1 MSVFYPSRFAGIS
14 WFRVFLALGIGAL
27 VFSGCVLHKKMV
39 HYEDIDAM
47 LRNHIRYKWSLTDG
61 EYTPEE
67 TRLVLF
73 LASTV
78 LQERSSQETYILLF
92 ILSSAELYGGF
103 VLEMAGTTERKEIGA
118 SFFSRLLDS
127 GEAEIAFVAYVFWF
141 DWLIAEK
148 EGLCSREETDEA
160 LRSLV
165 DSFDADSPS
174 ETLSLGLNS
183 LQKLKSRVES
193 SEVSFVFTWP
203 ASLLDP
209 ERPFSHKSCF
219 PRREVVSDNLS
230 P

>member
-1 MSVFYPSRFAGIS
+1 
-14 WFRVFLALGIGAL
+14 
-27 VFSGCVLHKKMV
+27 
-39 HYEDIDAM
+39 
-47 LRNHIRYKWSLTDG
+47 
-61 EYTPEE
+61 
-67 TRLVLF
+67 
-73 LASTV
+73 
-78 LQERSSQETYILLF
+78 
-92 ILSSAELYGGF
+92 
-103 VLEMAGTTERKEIGA
+103 MAGTKERKEIGA
-118 SFFSRLLDS
+118 SLFSRLLDS

-165 DSFDADSPS
+165 DSFNTDPPS

-203 ASLLDP
+203 ATLLDP

>member
-1 MSVFYPSRFAGIS
+1 MTVFYPSRFASIS
-14 WFRVFLALGIGAL
+14 WFRVFLLLGMSAL
-27 VFSGCVLHKKMV
+27 VFGGCVLHKKMV

-67 TRLVLF
+67 TRLVFF
-73 LASTV
+73 LANTV

-92 ILSSAELYGGF
+92 ILSSAELYGGS

-118 SFFSRLLDS
+118 ALFSRLLDS
-127 GEAEIAFVAYVFWF
+127 GEAETAFVAYVFWF
-141 DWLIAEK
+141 DWLMAEK
-148 EGLCSREETDEA
+148 EGICSREETDEA

-165 DSFDADSPS
+165 DSFNVDSPS
-174 ETLSLGLNS
+174 DALSLWLNS
-183 LQKLKSRVES
+183 LQKLKNRVEN
-193 SEVSFVFTWP
+193 SEGSFGFTWP
-203 ASLLDP
+203 EALLDP
-209 ERPFSHKSCF
+209 DRPFPHKSCF